1 VKDVLNN
8 FRKKFGRKPRVLI
21 LADLPGWAYDTNS
34 KGIQKALA
42 DDFEI
47 EIAYLHHG
55 ASPDPRPDFFDIY
68 HICCWVDIVHHWNID
83 PQRIVKEVSSHRWED
98 VGEWGPLSPKQFCA
112 KHLADAGVITA
123 TSRRLQ
129 EVVGAV
135 RPVLLAPNGVSDFFE
150 LGPDKAGDLVF
161 GWSGKASDPCK
172 GLYDILQPASY
183 RLIDLKIAPGNVAHE
198 EMGQFYQKL
207 DVLCVASTKEGE
219 PLPLLEGMRCGCF
232 PICTDVGIVPELVRN
247 GENGLIVERS
257 PEAFRKAFKW
267 CLEHPEEVRA
277 AGRANGDYIQRT
289 RSWDRVKGAWR
300 RAWCEALQHYKP
312 RDNAER
318 IVSVPRDEAAPSA
331 KNKKEISLIARFYK
345 CLAWVDAHTLS
356 SASIS
361 VSSAKK
367 IPYPEVSGYYIPTLI
382 AWGERERAIEFGR
395 RLLAIQREDGS
406 FSGPDDD
413 ASYVFDTGQVVR
425 GLLELARNE
434 LLDCTHAIIKACT
447 WITSFVKESG
457 EIECPDL
464 SQWSGNAVPAGVL
477 LYALE
482 PVRRAA
488 EWLKREDMVVAVD
501 RCVAYFLRLPALTDF
516 TCLSHFHAYILE
528 ALFDLGH
535 VDLCSDGMNKVLS
548 CKLSDGG
555 LPAYRGVSW
564 VCSTGMFQYAG
575 ILYKMGRKSEADACF
590 VYMTSFQNVTGG
602 WFGSYG
608 VGKTYFP
615 DAEISWAGKYFLD
628 AFLHKLRSSFEEQA
642 PRFLSSIAAD
652 DGRYLFVKQQI
663 ETVLERNTVS
673 GLSVLDVGCG
683 KGRYLA
689 RLANESYA
697 ARLILNGSDLSAD
710 VLSYVPA
717 GISTRQGSCLNLPYP
732 DMSVD
737 VVFSCEALEHCVY
750 TEGAL
755 RELWRVVKPGGVLLI
770 IDKNSALLGNM
781 RILET
786 EQWFETKAVRDILA
800 SLGGTVSAH
809 EGVPC
814 EGRNDALFTA
824 WVSHKKPQGL
834 TQNLSFADWNKVIVG
849 AAEPRAMAGRV
860 VSGDVPEWISVLLA
874 ETRLGDACL
883 ELGSGSGLLSASLA
897 KQGRKTSLLDFSAD
911 SLVFSQ
917 KLYNELNISGEFIHA
932 DVLEPLPFD
941 DGVFDCV
948 WSSGL
953 LEHFSDAEIQ
963 HIVSDSARISK
974 GIVLSLVPNAAS
986 IPYRLGK
993 WHQEEIGEW
1002 QYGYEDPKYS
1012 VAHFFEKANLKNIRE
1027 YTVSWLHALNF
1038 MSFDGAPDLRR
1049 LFEKWYAT
1057 LREEDHKML
1066 NQGYLLVTVG
1076 VKSVL
1081 PGFKVRK

>member
-150 LGPDKAGDLVF
+150 PGPDKAGDLVF

-247 GENGLIVERS
+247 GENGLIVKRS
-257 PEAFRKAFKW
+257 PEAFRKAFTW

-277 AGRANGDYIQRT
+277 AGRANGEYIQRT

-300 RAWCEALQHYKP
+300 RAWCEALQHCTPKENTEP
-312 RDNAER
+312 IEIVPANAVVSTTKDNA
-318 IVSVPRDEAAPSA
+318 
-331 KNKKEISLIARFYK
+331 
-345 CLAWVDAHTLS
+345 AW
-356 SASIS
+356 
-361 VSSAKK
+361 
-367 IPYPEVSGYYIPTLI
+367 
-382 AWGERERAIEFGR
+382 
-395 RLLAIQREDGS
+395 
-406 FSGPDDD
+406 
-413 ASYVFDTGQVVR
+413 
-425 GLLELARNE
+425 
-434 LLDCTHAIIKACT
+434 
-447 WITSFVKESG
+447 ESR
-457 EIECPDL
+457 P
-464 SQWSGNAVPAGVL
+464 
-477 LYALE
+477 
-482 PVRRAA
+482 
-488 EWLKREDMVVAVD
+488 
-501 RCVAYFLRLPALTDF
+501 
-516 TCLSHFHAYILE
+516 
-528 ALFDLGH
+528 
-535 VDLCSDGMNKVLS
+535 
-548 CKLSDGG
+548 
-555 LPAYRGVSW
+555 
-564 VCSTGMFQYAG
+564 
-575 ILYKMGRKSEADACF
+575 
-590 VYMTSFQNVTGG
+590 
-602 WFGSYG
+602 
-608 VGKTYFP
+608 
-615 DAEISWAGKYFLD
+615 
-628 AFLHKLRSSFEEQA
+628 
-642 PRFLSSIAAD
+642 
-652 DGRYLFVKQQI
+652 
-663 ETVLERNTVS
+663 
-673 GLSVLDVGCG
+673 
-683 KGRYLA
+683 
-689 RLANESYA
+689 
-697 ARLILNGSDLSAD
+697 
-710 VLSYVPA
+710 
-717 GISTRQGSCLNLPYP
+717 
-732 DMSVD
+732 
-737 VVFSCEALEHCVY
+737 
-750 TEGAL
+750 
-755 RELWRVVKPGGVLLI
+755 
-770 IDKNSALLGNM
+770 
-781 RILET
+781 
-786 EQWFETKAVRDILA
+786 
-800 SLGGTVSAH
+800 
-809 EGVPC
+809 
-814 EGRNDALFTA
+814 
-824 WVSHKKPQGL
+824 KPQGL

-883 ELGSGSGLLSASLA
+883 ELGSGSGLLSASLT

-917 KLYNELNISGEFIHA
+917 KLYKELNISGEFIHA

-963 HIVSDSARISK
+963 HIVSESARISK

-993 WHQEEIGEW
+993 WHQEEIGKW
-1002 QYGYEDPKYS
+1002 QYGYEDPKYT
-1012 VAHFFEKANLKNIRE
+1012 VAHFFEKANLKNVRE
-1027 YTVSWLHALNF
+1027 STVSWDHALNF

-1057 LREEDHKML
+1057 LCEEDHKML

-1081 PGFKVRK
+1081 SDFKVRK